1 VVSVEMKTK
10 KHMNSIPI
18 LRAIRRL
25 DLRKKSFF
33 FISGM
38 IISIP
43 FTVYAKTL
51 MNHLCVMV
59 PILSLRLFSKAIFTP
74 FLEEFAKA
82 YPLLYRKG
90 DTERSFSN
98 LGLLVGFGFGLAE
111 LLIYILLLGVPTYIR
126 LSGVLFHTLNTSITA
141 YGIAKNR
148 PLLPYLIAVTLHILN
163 NLSAAFGLIWLVSC
177 YPILLTTFSI
187 AWYLHRKASPQSFI
201 D

>member
-1 VVSVEMKTK
+1 VRGIEHGSPTALKSHVR
-10 KHMNSIPI
+10 SI
-18 LRAIRRL
+18 LGVGIRR
-25 DLRKKSFF
+25 KSFF
-33 FISGM
+33 FISGS

-51 MNHLCVMV
+51 IYHLSTIM
-59 PILSLRLFSKAIFTP
+59 PIFNSRLFSTAIFTP

-90 DTERSFSN
+90 DSERSFFTQ
-98 LGLLVGFGFGLAE
+98 GLLVGIGFGIAE
-111 LLIYILLLGVPTYIR
+111 LLIYILRFGVPVYIR

-148 PLLPYLIAVTLHILN
+148 PWLYLIAVTLHLLN
-163 NLSAAFGLIWLVSC
+163 NLSAIYGLIWLVAEF
-177 YPILLTTFSI
+177 PLLLATFSI
-187 AWYLHRKASPQSFI
+187 TCYLYMKASPVNLI